1 MLRMDLAAGQSTDG
15 NSDGNALGGGDSP
28 RSGVFWGRDGEGE
41 DLGSLLISA
50 SAGEGRG
57 GAGEHGAR
65 EQMLCRDLGPEG
77 GGGWGHPWGPP
88 VLFWGLFD
96 CFLAQE
102 HPGEVGGGG
111 RLSWRV

>member
-15 NSDGNALGGGDSP
+15 NSDGNALGGGGSP

-41 DLGSLLISA
+41 DLGSLRISA

-57 GAGEHGAR
+57 GAGEHRAR

-77 GGGWGHPWGPP
+77 GVAGDTPGVP
-88 VLFWGLFD
+88 L
-96 CFLAQE
+96 CFFGVCLT
-102 HPGEVGGGG
+102 VF
-111 RLSWRV
+111 